1 MKSSNDLRTS
11 LRAIDHKGYP
21 AYKSLAGNYQFERFI
36 LAIDHVQGDPF
47 ASPSSLH
54 VEILHRQAGFPSAY
68 LDSADARIALADH
81 LTRCLSAQFETY
93 NFKAKGSGKSGLI
106 STTHCRQEVL
116 ERSACQVLNDRIIAR
131 FHVGFPAF
139 GRSINAGELEKILF
153 DFLPRCV
160 ENTFFFKKLDAKKLE
175 TAIHLYEDQQELRAL
190 LQEHHLKAFVKNG
203 AILPRKSGVSDL
215 PMKDPISFCS
225 PASMEQTFVLK
236 HTGAVTGMAIPE
248 GITLIVGGGYHG
260 KSTLLEALQTGVY
273 NHIYGDGREFVITDA
288 TAIKLR
294 AEDGRSVRNVNISMF
309 INDLPNKKDTTCFS
323 SMDASGSTSQAA
335 GVIESLEAG
344 AHLFLIDEDTSATN
358 FMLRDEFMQQVIS
371 REKEPITP
379 FLERARNLYERAGV
393 STILVAG
400 SSGAFFYIADHVIQM
415 DNYHPVEITEKVK
428 ALCNNYPTP
437 RTEAPDFQVPKF
449 DRTIPPFRRTEDSRR
464 SRCGRN
470 RGDSNSR
477 ATSREHMKTKLYGKD
492 SFSIDKEM
500 VDLRYVEQ
508 LVDAEQTA
516 ALSYFLRY
524 GLEQIIDG
532 QKTVQ
537 ETAEQLMKLIDQK
550 GWLPFCSSYIPCGLA
565 KPRIQELY
573 ACLNRFRG

>member
-106 STTHCRQEVL
+106 STTHCGQEVL

-248 GITLIVGGGYHG
+248 GITLLVGGGYHG

-323 SMDASGSTSQAA
+323 SMDASGSTSHAA
-335 GVIESLEAG
+335 GVSKVW
-344 AHLFLIDEDTSATN
+344 
-358 FMLRDEFMQQVIS
+358 RQVHI
-371 REKEPITP
+371 
-379 FLERARNLYERAGV
+379 
-393 STILVAG
+393 
-400 SSGAFFYIADHVIQM
+400 
-415 DNYHPVEITEKVK
+415 
-428 ALCNNYPTP
+428 
-437 RTEAPDFQVPKF
+437 
-449 DRTIPPFRRTEDSRR
+449 
-464 SRCGRN
+464 
-470 RGDSNSR
+470 
-477 ATSREHMKTKLYGKD
+477 
-492 SFSIDKEM
+492 
-500 VDLRYVEQ
+500 
-508 LVDAEQTA
+508 
-516 ALSYFLRY
+516 
-524 GLEQIIDG
+524 
-532 QKTVQ
+532 
-537 ETAEQLMKLIDQK
+537 
-550 GWLPFCSSYIPCGLA
+550 CS
-565 KPRIQELY
+565 
-573 ACLNRFRG
+573 

>member
-1 MKSSNDLRTS
+1 MRTAEELRNE
-11 LRAIDHKGYP
+11 LRGMDRRSYP
-21 AYKSLAGNYQFERFI
+21 AYKALAGTWQFEKYR
-36 LAIDHVQGDPF
+36 LTIDHVQGDPF

-54 VEILHRQAGFPSAY
+54 VELSHRQA
-68 LDSADARIALADH
+68 RIPERYYENPYAKTALRDYIVREAG
-81 LTRCLSAQFETY
+81 RQFEKY

-106 STTHCRQEVL
+106 STTHCGQEVL

-139 GRSINAGELEKILF
+139 GRSINAGELEKILL

-160 ENTFFFKKLDAKKLE
+160 ENIFFSKKLDAKKLE

-215 PMKDPISFCS
+215 PMKDPIPFCS

-248 GITLIVGGGYHG
+248 GITLLVGGGYHG

-477 ATSREHMKTKLYGKD
+477 ATSHEHMKTKLYGKD
-492 SFSIDKEM
+492 SFSIDKET

-537 ETAEQLMKLIDQK
+537 ETAEQLMKLMDQK

>member
-21 AYKSLAGNYQFERFI
+21 AYKSLVGNYQFERFI

-54 VEILHRQAGFPSAY
+54 

-106 STTHCRQEVL
+106 STTHCGQEVL

-248 GITLIVGGGYHG
+248 GITLLVGGGYHG

-477 ATSREHMKTKLYGKD
+477 ATSHEHMKTKLYGKD
-492 SFSIDKEM
+492 SFSIDKET

-537 ETAEQLMKLIDQK
+537 ETAEQLMKLMDQK

>member
-1 MKSSNDLRTS
+1 M
-11 LRAIDHKGYP
+11 
-21 AYKSLAGNYQFERFI
+21 
-36 LAIDHVQGDPF
+36 
-47 ASPSSLH
+47 
-54 VEILHRQAGFPSAY
+54 
-68 LDSADARIALADH
+68 
-81 LTRCLSAQFETY
+81 
-93 NFKAKGSGKSGLI
+93 
-106 STTHCRQEVL
+106 
-116 ERSACQVLNDRIIAR
+116 LNDRIIAR

-215 PMKDPISFCS
+215 PMKDPIPFCS

-477 ATSREHMKTKLYGKD
+477 ATSHEHMKTKLYGKD
-492 SFSIDKEM
+492 SFSIDKET

-537 ETAEQLMKLIDQK
+537 ETAEQLMKLMDQK